1 MTIVD
6 DECWPKLTSTS
17 AETHVDTVRYR
28 HRHRPIT
35 ITGSP
40 LHAGSQ
46 AQWLSHWA
54 RQSAANDREQPV
66 GAALVVL

>member
-1 MTIVD
+1 M
-6 DECWPKLTSTS
+6 STPS
-17 AETHVDTVRYR
+17 DIDIDTVRL
-28 HRHRPIT
+28 T